1 MKKNYKDYVITLTCI
16 ALIGVLILIIPLFMF
31 PWALESSVEHREIAG
46 IVEEVNLATGCI
58 TLVDAHGEAWVF
70 EGDGYEVGQLVI
82 VVFDDMGTDD
92 IYDDEIVEIRG

>member
-1 MKKNYKDYVITLTCI
+1 MITLICFT
-16 ALIGVLILIIPLFMF
+16 LIGVLLLIIPLALF
-31 PWALESSVEHREIAG
+31 PIALKENCEYHEVPAV
-46 IVEEVNLATGCI
+46 VEEVTADCVV
-58 TLVDAHGEAWVF
+58 LVDNDGEAWVF